1 MNVADLEARLP
12 RLSRLQPL
20 AALGESRLR
29 ELLPICRLNAFPRNS
44 NPLAASNGYG
54 QVRYLLQGEMKLE
67 MPDGSE
73 RVLVGGCEQGSLPL
87 PRCVPH
93 PLRCKAITDVELLT
107 VDEDALDILLTWNQ
121 LATTDAVRSEGPE
134 TEPEPTDWRLMSSM
148 FSVVNLTQGAFAS
161 LPAAN
166 IQTLLACFERIKVG
180 RGETVIRQGD
190 PGDYYYLIESGRC
203 SVSRQVA
210 GATLP
215 LAELKSGNAFGE
227 EALVADTARNATVTM
242 KTAGILLRLAKADF
256 GQLLRAPLLQ
266 SIALP
271 EARRR
276 VAAGAV
282 WIDVRFAAE
291 FRNDGFSGAINIPLN
306 EIRQAMAGLDPEKDY
321 VVYCQSGRRSSAA
334 AFLLSQRGLHAVWL
348 EGGMKACMEPM
359 ESIQ

>member
-1 MNVADLEARLP
+1 MTDLEARLP

-20 AALGESRLR
+20 AVLSESRLR
-29 ELLPICRLNAFPRNS
+29 ELLPICQLYSFLRNS
-44 NPLAASNGYG
+44 NPLAGSNGYG

-67 MPDGSE
+67 MLDGSE

-93 PLRCKAITDVELLT
+93 PLRCKAITDVELLS

-121 LATTDAVRSEGPE
+121 LATADAVRSSGSKVE
-134 TEPEPTDWRLMSSM
+134 TELTDWHLMSGM

-166 IQTLLACFERIKVG
+166 IQTLLARFERIKVG

-203 SVSRQVA
+203 SVIRQVA

-215 LAELKSGNAFGE
+215 LAELKAGDAFGE
-227 EALVADTARNATVTM
+227 EALVADTIRNATVSM
-242 KTAGILLRLAKADF
+242 KTAGVLLRLARSDF
-256 GQLLRAPLLQ
+256 DQLLRAPLSQ
-266 SIALP
+266 CVALD

-276 VAAGAV
+276 VAAGATWV
-282 WIDVRFAAE
+282 DVRFAAE
-291 FRNDGFSGAINIPLN
+291 FRHDGFPGAINIPLN
-306 EIRQAMAGLDPEKDY
+306 EIRQAAAGLDPQRDY

-334 AFLLSQRGLHAVWL
+334 AFLLSQRGLHATWL
-348 EGGMKACMEPM
+348 AGGMRARIESM
-359 ESIQ
+359 ESVQ